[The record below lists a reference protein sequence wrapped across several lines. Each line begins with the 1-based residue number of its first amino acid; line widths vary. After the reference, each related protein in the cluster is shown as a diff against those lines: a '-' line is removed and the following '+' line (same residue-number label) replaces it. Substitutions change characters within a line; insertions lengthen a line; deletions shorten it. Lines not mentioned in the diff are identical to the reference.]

1 MITASNAHKPRRA
14 IIRRGLFVERV
25 VIMALTSKQERFVA
39 EYLVDLNATQAAIRA
54 GYSEKTA
61 YAIGQQNLK
70 KLEIQTAIQKAIKK
84 RARRVEITQDRVLQ
98 EYARLAF
105 YDPRKLFDED
115 GKPKDIS
122 SLDDDTAA
130 ALAGLDVMEEYEGTG
145 ENRQFIGYTK
155 KYKLANKLGA
165 LDSVAKHL
173 GMFESGNTAASA
185 QENNIF
191 EVIEQSTREEL
202 DTSDI
207 PEIESPAE
215 HGSDL
220 VE

>member
-1 MITASNAHKPRRA
+1 
-14 IIRRGLFVERV
+14 
-25 VIMALTSKQERFVA
+25 MALTSKQERFVA